1 MLLDMKHSQQSF
13 HALLAEIFDDQAWLQ
28 AILNESTNV
37 QSVADQRSKL
47 SSLKSADDDL
57 EKTIVVAEGSV
68 LKNES
73 MVSGNLQLMPLHHRP
88 DDVLSDITDLEE
100 TILTSSEHVSGM
112 LSSR

>member
-37 QSVADQRSKL
+37 QSVADQRSNL
-47 SSLKSADDDL
+47 SSLKSAEDDL

-73 MVSGNLQLMPLHHRP
+73 MVSGNLQLMPLHRP

-112 LSSR
+112 LSSK